1 MISRVPHRPLIWAA
15 LSFCSVATVVGA
27 QEPAPVG
34 ISAVIGEIPPA
45 DPAFRLAQVP
55 APPAPPP
62 TAPGLLQPPPA
73 ATLPGP
79 LASAL
84 STRPAAAAG
93 SAVSLRRQA
102 RLGSLASFRSGG
114 TPVMIGDLSPPARL
128 FRVNPFQ
135 NRPGLPPP
143 LPPPEPG
150 GAPGEDRGVVLLTPT
165 VRTIKVSENQSPRP
179 QDRIYYSFNYFDG
192 INDAANERLNAP
204 VGNMRVYRSIWGFEK
219 TFLDEQASIGL
230 RVPLNS
236 IVADP
241 RNRNGRNISGMTTS
255 LGDLDVITKFL
266 LLEDDETGSLLSAGL
281 VVTAP
286 TGPAAFAGAPYFV
299 DPPHAVG
306 LQPFLGAIVAFDDF
320 YLQGFSAIDVALD
333 ERLPTLWYND
343 LGFGYFLL
351 NEGPD
356 SDRFVNLIAPTF
368 EVHVNTPLSKRGAYS
383 LLSPGNTPDNV
394 NLTYGLNLG
403 LGRRSLFSTAL
414 VTPVT
419 GPRPFDFEF
428 LALLNIYFGGPR
440 PVAPIP
446 PVLGL

>member
-1 MISRVPHRPLIWAA
+1 MRSPVTIAMLALALAA
-15 LSFCSVATVVGA
+15 RLAGA
-27 QEPAPVG
+27 QEPLPIGVAAP
-34 ISAVIGEIPPA
+34 IDDAVRPA
-45 DPAFRLAQVP
+45 Q
-55 APPAPPP
+55 APSPE
-62 TAPGLLQPPPA
+62 TAPAAPSLLQPPA
-73 ATLPGP
+73 APLPGP
-79 LASAL
+79 LASAASAR
-84 STRPAAAAG
+84 STAATAAA
-93 SAVSLRRQA
+93 RRRA
-102 RLGSLASFRSGG
+102 AIGTLGSLRSGG
-114 TPVMIGDLSPPARL
+114 TPVMIGDLGPPARL
-128 FRVNPFQ
+128 LRVNPFQ
-135 NRPGLPPP
+135 QRPGLPPP
-143 LPPPEPG
+143 FPPPEPPP
-150 GAPGEDRGVVLLTPT
+150 APGANSVVLLAPT
-165 VRTIKVSENQSPRP
+165 IRTIKVSENQSPRP
-179 QDRIYYSFNYFDG
+179 QDRVYYSFNYFDG
-192 INDAANERLNAP
+192 VNDDANQRLNAP

-241 RNRNGRNISGMTTS
+241 RNRNGRNIAGMTS
-255 LGDLDVITKFL
+255 SMGDLDIITKL
-266 LLEDDETGSLLSAGL
+266 VLLEDEETGSLLSGGL

-343 LGFGYFLL
+343 LGFGYFLR
-351 NEGPD
+351 NDGPD
-356 SDRFVNLIAPTF
+356 SERFVNLIAPTF
-368 EVHVNTPLSKRGAYS
+368 ELHVNTPLTKRGAYS
-383 LLSPGNTPDNV
+383 LASPGNTPDNV

-403 LGRRSLFSTAL
+403 LGRRALFSTAI

-419 GPRPFDFEF
+419 GPRPFDFEC
-428 LALLNIYFGGPR
+428 LAFLNIYFGGPR